1 MQENYEM
8 TQQKLNL
15 LFYYKEKKK
24 KKEAH
29 EEQGKSSSLVQV
41 TYNGLKHYIC
51 YVLICEE

>member
-24 KKEAH
+24 KK
-29 EEQGKSSSLVQV
+29 
-41 TYNGLKHYIC
+41 KHTKNKEK
-51 YVLICEE
+51 VLP

>member
-1 MQENYEM
+1 MQENYEI

-41 TYNGLKHYIC
+41 TYNGLKHYVC